1 MGRFGVL
8 ETNRLANEF
17 IECFENFNT
26 ERMLN
31 RLKLNFKGEN
41 VILYLLMEAG
51 GRSTPG
57 KMSKKVDF
65 TAARISAIIKSLENK
80 GYVEKIQNSDDKR
93 SNIVA
98 ITTQGFMYYMLLR
111 QQLVQKVMAITEQL
125 GERDVMEL
133 IRIINRISVISDSME
148 EQISDKA

>member
-1 MGRFGVL
+1 MD
-8 ETNRLANEF
+8 NSHLANEF
-17 IECFENFNT
+17 IECFESFNT

-41 VILYLLMEAG
+41 VILYLLMEDG

-57 KMSKKVDF
+57 KLCKKVDF